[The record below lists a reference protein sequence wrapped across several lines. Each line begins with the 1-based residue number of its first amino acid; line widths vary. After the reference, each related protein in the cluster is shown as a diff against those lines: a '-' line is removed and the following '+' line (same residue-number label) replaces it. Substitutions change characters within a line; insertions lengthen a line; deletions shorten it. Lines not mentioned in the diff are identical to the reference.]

1 MTVRART
8 IPCWAGRTP
17 RRCSARGGGE
27 TASQRGLLPRGG
39 VAMDDALCDRLV
51 ERANRVGDGRAER
64 VAAGG
69 ARRLHRGADLRADGA
84 VTHAPRLALAN
95 ALHGRLRVCHLASF
109 ICAVGAPSQG
119 SGARRSATRWPWDF
133 AGLRGPT
140 VGDALAVGLRR
151 APGPTVGDAL
161 AVGLAGLRARRSATR
176 WPWDS
181 QGSGARRSANQ
192 CARYALPTRVRLA
205 KSAVVR
211 RGFQGE

>member
-51 ERANRVGDGRAER
+51 ERANRVGNGRAER

-133 AGLRGPT
+133 AGLR
-140 VGDALAVGLRR
+140 
-151 APGPTVGDAL
+151 
-161 AVGLAGLRARRSATR
+161 ARRSATR

-211 RGFQGE
+211 RGFQG